1 MAKLKLV
8 ANPTFKATVGIPVAG
23 GDPVPVEMTFKH
35 RTKTAL
41 DEFIKTRPDKT
52 DSETFTD
59 MVVGWDLEDT
69 FNAASVDTLLENYAG
84 AGLATFRVYI
94 DQLIQAKLKN

>member
-1 MAKLKLV
+1 MAKLKLI
-8 ANPTFKATVGIPVAG
+8 ANPTFKFIVGIPVAG
-23 GDPVPVEMTFKH
+23 GEPAPVEMIFKH
-35 RTKTAL
+35 RTKTEL
-41 DEFIKTRPDKT
+41 DEFIKTRADKT
-52 DSETFTD
+52 DAESFTD

-69 FNAASVDTLLENYAG
+69 FSAASVDTLLENYAG